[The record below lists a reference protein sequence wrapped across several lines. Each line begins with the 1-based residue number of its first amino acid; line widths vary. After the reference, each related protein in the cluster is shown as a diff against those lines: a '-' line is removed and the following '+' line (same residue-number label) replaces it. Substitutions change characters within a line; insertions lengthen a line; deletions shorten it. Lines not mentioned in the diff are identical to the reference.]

1 MNVTKV
7 LRQPYY
13 AAVQLDFRLVRMN
26 PAEFA
31 GKWIGNTNT
40 ERAAA
45 QEHFIDLCGL
55 VGAATPNTDKEG
67 ESYAFERGVSKT
79 GGGEGWAD
87 VWLRGNFGWE
97 YKGHHRDLEA
107 AYSQLLKYREALENP
122 PLLVVCDLDRFAV
135 RTNFTNTVRAEY
147 SFTLEDL
154 RDAPREPLRIL
165 RALFENP
172 EELRP
177 RHTREQL
184 TERAAGAFAQL
195 ALELRQAGYEPQR
208 VAHFLDKLLFML
220 FAEDAKLLPA
230 GLVRDL
236 GKNLRS
242 IPADF
247 SRQLAELFRLMST
260 KPGGSFGPLPIE
272 WFNGGLF
279 DGDDVIPLTTPQI
292 DTLVSVSLLDWSQVE
307 PAIFGTLFVRGLD
320 PDKRSQLGAQYT
332 DRRSI
337 ERVVYPVVIEP
348 LQREWEGVKGEIG
361 RLLEGH
367 DVRRLLQGGAKGTR
381 TRVLQQAY
389 DRVTRFLARLDGARV
404 LDPACG
410 SGNFLYVALQA
421 LKDLE
426 REVLVWETSTLG
438 TTMRSPALGPHNLRG
453 IELNT
458 YAAELARVAIWIG
471 EIQWMISN
479 GFGYLRDPILQPL
492 DAIERRDAVL
502 DLSGPDSPRK
512 PEWPDAEFIIGNP
525 PFLGGKL
532 MRGRLGDQYVDALFV
547 AYEGAVPREADY
559 VGYWFELA
567 RQRVEAGSA
576 RRVGLLATQ
585 GIRGGASRKVLE
597 RIKQTGDIFLA
608 WSDRPWIVE
617 GATVHVSIVGFD
629 EGGETQRRLNGVGVP
644 SIHSNLTSG
653 LDTTATRR
661 LTENLG
667 IAFMGD
673 TKGGPFDIAEATA
686 KDMLHLPNPDGRRN
700 ATVIRPWVNGLDLT
714 ERRRGM
720 WIVDFGVD
728 MTEREAAIYEAP
740 FDYVERV
747 VKPVR
752 IDTQRAAYTERW
764 WLHTRPRPAM
774 RRALAG
780 LARYLATPYVAKH
793 RVFSWLPQ
801 PVLPDHEI
809 IVFARDDDYFFG
821 VLHSRVHEVW
831 ARAKGTQVREAES
844 GFRYTPTTTFETF
857 PFPCVD
863 EEKAATVADAAKAL
877 DGLRMGW
884 LDPPGMGETE
894 LRDRTL
900 TNLYNE
906 KPAWL
911 RQAHERLDRAVH
923 DAYGWPYPLD
933 EEDILARLLLLNLER
948 GLSPGDRP

>member
-1 MNVTKV
+1 MI
-7 LRQPYY
+7 
-13 AAVQLDFRLVRMN
+13 LDAHLVRMN

-31 GKWIGNTNT
+31 QKWIGNKNT

-45 QEHFIDLCGL
+45 QEHFIDLCGV
-55 VGAATPNTDKEG
+55 VGARTPNTDKEG

-79 GGGEGWAD
+79 GGGDGWAD

-97 YKGHHRDLEA
+97 YKGHHKDLEG

-122 PLLVVCDLDRFAV
+122 PLLVICDLDRFIV
-135 RTNFTNTVRAEY
+135 RTNFTNTVRTEY

-154 RDAPREPLRIL
+154 RDAPKEPLRIL

-172 EELRP
+172 DKLRP
-177 RHTREQL
+177 RQTREQL

-195 ALELRQAGYEPQR
+195 AEELRQSGYEPQR
-208 VAHFLDKLLFML
+208 VAHFLNKLLFML
-220 FAEDAKLLPA
+220 FAEDAKLLPG
-230 GLVRDL
+230 GLVREL

-242 IPADF
+242 TPADF

-260 KPGGSFGPLPIE
+260 KPGGTFGPVPIQ

-279 DGDDVIPLTTPQI
+279 DGDDVLSLTTPQI
-292 DTLVSVSLLDWSQVE
+292 DTIVSASLLDWSQVE
-307 PAIFGTLFVRGLD
+307 PAIFGTLFERGLD
-320 PDKRSQLGAQYT
+320 PDKRSQLGAHYT

-337 ERVVYPVVIEP
+337 ERVVNPVVIEP
-348 LQREWEGVKGEIG
+348 LRREWEGVRGEIA

-367 DVRRLLQGGAKGTR
+367 DVRRLLQGGAKSAR

-389 DRVTRFLARLDGARV
+389 DRVTRFLARLEGVRV

-421 LKDLE
+421 IKDLE

-453 IELNT
+453 IEMNT

-471 EIQWMISN
+471 EIQWMIGN
-479 GFGYLRDPILQPL
+479 GFGYLRDPILHPL
-492 DAIERRDAVL
+492 QAIERRDAVL
-502 DLSGPDSPRK
+502 DLTDPEAPRK
-512 PEWPDAEFIIGNP
+512 PEWPEAEFIVGNP

-532 MRGRLGDQYVDALFV
+532 MRAGLGDQYVDALFA
-547 AYEGAVPREADY
+547 AYEGSVPREADY
-559 VGYWFELA
+559 VCYWFELA
-567 RQRVEAGSA
+567 RRKVEAGSA

-608 WSDRPWIVE
+608 WADEPWIVE
-617 GATVHVSIVGFD
+617 GAMVHVSIVGFD
-629 EGGETQRRLNGVGVP
+629 EGSETQRQLDGVGVP

-653 LDTTATRR
+653 LDTTVTLR
-661 LTENLG
+661 LSENLG

-673 TKGGPFDIAEATA
+673 TKGGPFDVDAATA
-686 KDMLHLPNPDGRRN
+686 QALLRRPNPDGRTN
-700 ATVIRPWVNGLDLT
+700 EAVVRPWVNGRDIT
-714 ERRRGM
+714 HRSRAM

-728 MTEREAAIYEAP
+728 MPEREAAMYEAP

-747 VKPVR
+747 VKPAR
-752 IDTQRAAYTERW
+752 ITNRRASYAERW
-764 WLHTRPRPAM
+764 WLHVEPRPAM
-774 RRALAG
+774 RRALAK
-780 LARYLATPYVAKH
+780 LPRYLATPCVSKH
-793 RVFSWLPQ
+793 RVFLWLPQ
-801 PVLPDHEI
+801 AVLPDHAM

-821 VLHSRVHEVW
+821 VLQSRVHEVW
-831 ARAKGTQVREAES
+831 ARAQGTQVREVES

-857 PFPCVD
+857 PAPRPG
-863 EEKAATVADAAKAL
+863 EEQAVAIADAAREL
-877 DGLRMGW
+877 DRLRTGW
-884 LDPPGMGETE
+884 LDPAGLSGTE
-894 LRDRTL
+894 LRERTL

-906 KPAWL
+906 RPAWL
-911 RQAHERLDRAVH
+911 RQAHERLNRAVH
-923 DAYGWPYPLD
+923 DAYGWEHTLED
-933 EEDILARLLLLNLER
+933 EEVLARLLRLNAER
-948 GLSPGDRP
+948 SLNPSTAT